1 MVRKPRLS
9 ANQKFA
15 IVRAH
20 EKGASAQSLA
30 KEYGVSA
37 RAIYYTL
44 RSDQARRKDS
54 HVLTKQISVRLT
66 ESELARF
73 DALVVRHKIGKRT
86 DAMRRLIQI
95 ADDLF
100 VPDDET
106 GDALHGVSAS
116 LNRIGNNVSQIA
128 KRMNEANVKGMRPP
142 FPDRSYQQMRSLAG
156 FVFDMGDQVQQ
167 MVERRRAGL
176 SVRINAA
183 MKDLADAQ
191 D

>member
-1 MVRKPRLS
+1 MARKPRLT
-9 ANQKFA
+9 ANQRFA

-20 EKGASAQSLA
+20 EKGTSVQSLA
-30 KEYGVSA
+30 QDYGVSS
-37 RAIYYTL
+37 RAVYYTL
-44 RSDQARRKDS
+44 RSDKERRKDS
-54 HVLTKQISVRLT
+54 HVLTRQISVRLT
-66 ESELARF
+66 ESELEAF
-73 DALVVRHKIGKRT
+73 DTLVHRHGIGKRT
-86 DAMRRLIQI
+86 DALRRLIQI

-100 VPDDET
+100 VPDDDM

-142 FPDRSYQQMRSLAG
+142 FPDQSYDQMRSLAG
-156 FVFDMGDQVQQ
+156 FVFEMGDQVQQ

-176 SVRINAA
+176 SVRVSATL
-183 MKDLADAQ
+183 KELADAQ

>member
-1 MVRKPRLS
+1 MARKPRLS

-20 EKGASAQSLA
+20 EKGASVQSLA
-30 KEYGVSA
+30 REYGVSA

-73 DALVVRHKIGKRT
+73 DALVERHKIGKRT

-176 SVRINAA
+176 SARINAA

>member
-1 MVRKPRLS
+1 MARKPRLS
-9 ANQKFA
+9 TNQKFA

-20 EKGASAQSLA
+20 EKGASVQSLA
-30 KEYGVSA
+30 REYGVSA

-73 DALVVRHKIGKRT
+73 DALVERHKIGKRT

-156 FVFDMGDQVQQ
+156 FVFDMGDQIQQ
-167 MVERRRAGL
+167 MVERRRTGL
-176 SVRINAA
+176 SVRVNAA
-183 MKDLADAQ
+183 MKDLTDAQ